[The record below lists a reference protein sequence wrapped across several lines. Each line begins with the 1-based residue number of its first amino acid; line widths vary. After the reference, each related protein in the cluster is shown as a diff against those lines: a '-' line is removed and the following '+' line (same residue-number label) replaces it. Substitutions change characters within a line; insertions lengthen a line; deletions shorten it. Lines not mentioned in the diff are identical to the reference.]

1 MYWHERFCVEVGP
14 ELINHI
20 MPFIQ
25 PFRQKVEA
33 LGTNAGTSMRSV
45 MAACD
50 YMAAVAVQDAL
61 ELHDLYPDHPVH
73 KLLGQHSEFR

>member
-14 ELINHI
+14 ELVNHA

-33 LGTNAGTSMRSV
+33 LGTDAGTSMRSV
-45 MAACD
+45 LAACD
-50 YMAAVAVQDAL
+50 YLAVVAVQDAL
-61 ELHDLYPDHPVH
+61 ELNEGYPDHPVH
-73 KLLGQHSEFR
+73 KHLQQHSDFR